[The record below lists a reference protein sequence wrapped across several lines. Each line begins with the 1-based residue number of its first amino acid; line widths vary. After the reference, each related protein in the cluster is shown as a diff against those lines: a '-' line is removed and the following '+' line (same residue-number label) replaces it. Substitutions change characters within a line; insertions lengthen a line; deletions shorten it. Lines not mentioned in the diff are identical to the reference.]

1 MMKELLKQVPDP
13 RGRCGR
19 DYELWSILSLILVG
33 FLCGYRGLLSVYHM
47 GLRLTKEQQ
56 RQLGFRR
63 RMPCHATLTETMRVI
78 DADALATILG
88 QAVFVEDN
96 GRNRQI
102 AMDGKTMRGSKD
114 ERGRATHGV
123 SAFCHDLQQVISHT
137 ASGGKG
143 MEIPDALALLD
154 RLVLKDKVVT
164 ADALLCQKAI
174 AARIVE
180 KGGDYVF
187 PVKDNQK
194 TLREDIRTAF
204 ETPVFPP
211 AKPRRRRAQGS
222 RQD

>member
-114 ERGRATHGV
+114 ERGRVTHGV